1 MAVTTPP
8 AVPLSLTARMPGLR
22 RLRGH
27 SAVTLVAGAWVLLLL
42 VAAVAPGLLASGDPT
57 RLRPSLVLMP
67 PGEGFFG
74 TDQYGRDLYTLVVH
88 GTRSALLIG
97 VCSTLLGTVIGSTI
111 GLVAGYAG
119 GWVDMLVGR
128 LLDVLMAFPGILTAL
143 LIAASLGPTTQ
154 NLVLAVGLALVPVF
168 ARVARGQV
176 MVIRS
181 RLFVEAARSNGFST
195 ARILARH
202 VLPNSLAPVVVLSTI
217 NVGTS
222 IVLAASLSFLG
233 LGPRSE
239 VPDWGQVLSTGQPY
253 MATAWWITTIAGLV
267 LTLSVI
273 AISLL
278 GDSLR
283 DRLEV

>member
-1 MAVTTPP
+1 MAITTTPALP
-8 AVPLSLTARMPGLR
+8 VSLAGRVPGLR

-27 SAVTLVAGAWVLLLL
+27 SGVTWVAAVWVLLLL
-42 VAAVAPGLLASGDPT
+42 LAAVAPGLLASDDPT

-67 PGEGFFG
+67 PGEGVFG
-74 TDQYGRDLYTLVVH
+74 TDQYGRDLYTLMVH

-97 VCSTLLGTVIGSTI
+97 VCSTVLGLVVGSAI

-143 LIAASLGPTTQ
+143 LIAASLGPSTR

-181 RLFVEAARSNGFST
+181 RLFVEAARSNGFS
-195 ARILARH
+195 AFRILWRH
-202 VLPNSLAPVVVLSTI
+202 VLPNSLAPVVVLGTI

-233 LGPRSE
+233 LGPRNE

-267 LTLSVI
+267 LTLTVI

>member
-1 MAVTTPP
+1 M
-8 AVPLSLTARMPGLR
+8 
-22 RLRGH
+22 
-27 SAVTLVAGAWVLLLL
+27 
-42 VAAVAPGLLASGDPT
+42 
-57 RLRPSLVLMP
+57 
-67 PGEGFFG
+67 
-74 TDQYGRDLYTLVVH
+74 
-88 GTRSALLIG
+88 
-97 VCSTLLGTVIGSTI
+97 
-111 GLVAGYAG
+111 
-119 GWVDMLVGR
+119 
-128 LLDVLMAFPGILTAL
+128 
-143 LIAASLGPTTQ
+143 
-154 NLVLAVGLALVPVF
+154 
-168 ARVARGQV
+168 
-176 MVIRS
+176 
-181 RLFVEAARSNGFST
+181 
-195 ARILARH
+195 
-202 VLPNSLAPVVVLSTI
+202 VVLSTI